1 LFAVSTNLDSIL
13 QQRAAAD
20 TMTKD
25 VIWRGCLLMALRVIS
40 ALSLLRVGLTIPDSF
55 LVRADKV
62 ID

>member
-1 LFAVSTNLDSIL
+1 
-13 QQRAAAD
+13 
-20 TMTKD
+20 
-25 VIWRGCLLMALRVIS
+25 MALRVIS